1 MFENTG
7 VRGREPLSRSQRA
20 GLEETDMRSKVA
32 SGLLAAL
39 LALSLAL
46 TACDTDDPDD
56 GGSTTTL
63 AGTTTSSP

>member
-1 MFENTG
+1 
-7 VRGREPLSRSQRA
+7 
-20 GLEETDMRSKVA
+20 MRSKVT
-32 SGLLAAL
+32 SGLLAAV
-39 LALSLAL
+39 LALSMAL